1 VKPRYY
7 VRTWDYQRQTFTPQA
22 GVRSGP
28 YSQFGLRRALRAL
41 RGMGYAARRLPRRVA
56 SGCDDC
62 GDPSVL
68 VEREDA
74 P

>member
-1 VKPRYY
+1 VT
-7 VRTWDYQRQTFTPQA
+7 TWDTDRQTFTPQA
-22 GVRSGP
+22 GVRTGP
-28 YSQFGLRRALRAL
+28 YSKFGLRRALRAL
-41 RGMGYAARRLPRRVA
+41 RGMGYSAARLPRRVA

-74 P
+74 S